1 MISSVAVQTHDRN
14 TGICIIINFIFRRLS
29 IFNSYK
35 NNYFFFDIPLN
46 RCRVRRKKCWARTW
60 SNNGCGYTYTHIHHH
75 DSVHDPLIKKRK
87 MICTERSYLSW
98 TCLNP
103 GQPQYKMN
111 DHTSRSV
118 NWVRCDFISEL
129 PNRSNV
135 SRSASAP
142 WNVHRFQLLT
152 VTWQGIWLNQWS
164 EWKLR
169 ATSALPKW
177 TPRLTAAEMSVKGVN
192 LGDDY
197 SCMSNN
203 CVSPSERL
211 AFKLTCRKT

>member
-1 MISSVAVQTHDRN
+1 MSSVAVQTHDRN
-14 TGICIIINFIFRRLS
+14 ICIINFIFHCLS
-29 IFNSYK
+29 IFK

-60 SNNGCGYTYTHIHHH
+60 QNNGCGYTYTHIHHH
-75 DSVHDPLIKKRK
+75 DSVHDPLIKKK
-87 MICTERSYLSW
+87 SW
-98 TCLNP
+98 YAPNEIISLGLVSTP
-103 GQPQYKMN
+103 IQIN

-142 WNVHRFQLLT
+142 WRCSQISVIDRHSTRD
-152 VTWQGIWLNQWS
+152 LNQWS

-192 LGDDY
+192 LGDDS

-203 CVSPSERL
+203 CASPSERL
-211 AFKLTCRKT
+211 TFKLTCRKT